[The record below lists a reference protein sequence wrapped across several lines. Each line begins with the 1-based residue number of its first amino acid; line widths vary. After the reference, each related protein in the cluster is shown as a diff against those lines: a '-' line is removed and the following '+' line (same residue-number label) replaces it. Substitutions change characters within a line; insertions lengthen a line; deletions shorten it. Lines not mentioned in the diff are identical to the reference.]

1 MMKIQTFRKF
11 LWICLLL
18 VSVAGY
24 AQEAPES
31 WMPDAALREAV
42 RETLALPAGVPL
54 TKDLM
59 QDLDIFIAEGRGI
72 SDLTGLEYAINLR
85 EANLGD
91 NSITDLRPLANLI
104 HLEELGLP
112 ENRISDISTLAGLPN
127 LVFLIISLNP
137 ISDLSPLAG
146 LPKFR
151 KLKAYRIWT
160 TDFSPLEGLGLEI
173 HRDEICEIAPFPPP
187 VSERIQNRTFPS
199 IALPKRT
206 YWSDPNIYYDVAG
219 KHDIHYFSTKFG
231 LHWDLT
237 PIASTEGLSTQ
248 LAGEVMGQVL
258 SEYKKYALRN
268 PNMLFFPVIRLHA
281 HSDLDVFPPD
291 SDFWLRD
298 ADGQIIEDDYIPW
311 DLWMLD
317 ILNPEVQQLLIDRIV
332 GVAECGYFSGVYFD
346 VFAPYHIG
354 VYEKHFNI
362 GEEEVVAAY
371 IKILKGIRERVRDD
385 FLILVN
391 RNRKKSPRYAE
402 WINGSRMEI
411 GVDYPGGY
419 TYESLIGIENALSWN
434 EKHLREPRI
443 NILEADGVVNQPP
456 DGPDNLRW
464 MRVFTTLS
472 LTHSDG
478 YSIFR
483 GSIPSGDVY
492 EEVPRVYQQYG
503 DHTWYDFWDADLGRP
518 VEEKGQRCAGCD
530 GLFIREFTNGWAVYN
545 RSGQPQKIQ
554 LPTQT
559 TGVESGITSTIH
571 IVPDLDGEM
580 YLKQEPDT
588 TGDGTV
594 KVLALEL
601 VIEDLSEWM
610 PDTALQAA
618 VREALEELGLPA
630 SAPLTKEKML
640 QLTSLIANHS
650 GIVDITGL
658 EFAVNLEELY
668 LGGRNRITDFSPLAN
683 LTHLTH
689 LHIWHR
695 RVENLPPVTDLDIS
709 PLSGLINLE
718 FLVLERSG
726 ISDISPLAELINLD
740 ELSLIDNG
748 ISDISPLA
756 GLKKLRAL
764 YLNHNQIVDF
774 SPLAG
779 LTNLE
784 TLHIDDNLGT
794 DFSPLAALNLTDLH
808 YDVDVNEDGVVN
820 VLDLVVVANALGE
833 ADPDLNGD
841 GVVNIQDLVIVAN
854 AF

>member
-18 VSVAGY
+18 VSAAGY

-31 WMPDAALREAV
+31 WMPDLALREAV
-42 RETLALPAGVPL
+42 REALALPAGVPL

-151 KLKAYRIWT
+151 KLIARGIWT
-160 TDFSPLEGLGLEI
+160 TDFSSLEGLGFDI
-173 HRDEICEIAPFPPP
+173 FADEICEIAPFLPP
-187 VSERIQNRTFPS
+187 VTERIRNRTFPS
-199 IALPKRT
+199 QTFDFHDLGHKTNPTKWLNR
-206 YWSDPNIYYDVAG
+206 WDDPDIFYDVVT
-219 KHDIHYFSTKFG
+219 KYDMHHYSTRFG
-231 LHWDLT
+231 LRWNLT
-237 PIASTEGLSTQ
+237 PTEITVGLSTR
-248 LAGEVMGQVL
+248 LAGNIEEVL
-258 SEYKKYALRN
+258 EEWKKYTDKN
-268 PNMLFFPVIRLHA
+268 PNMLFIPAVAVHA
-281 HSDLDVFPPD
+281 YDFNEIPPD
-291 SDFWLRD
+291 SDLWLRD
-298 ADGQIIEDDYIPW
+298 ADGQIIKREGIPW
-311 DLWMLD
+311 DEWVLD
-317 ILNPEVQQLLIDRIV
+317 ILNPEFQQLTMDRVV
-332 GVAECGYFSGVYFD
+332 GIAECGFFDGVLFD
-346 VFAPYHIG
+346 SWDRF
-354 VYEKHFNI
+354 HFGFYPSLNPGTDEDVI
-362 GEEEVVAAY
+362 EAHVIEAY
-371 IKILKGIRERVRDD
+371 ITILKGIRQHVRED
-385 FLILVN
+385 FLIIVN
-391 RNRKKSPRYAE
+391 RNRRKSPRYAE
-402 WINGSRMEI
+402 WINGSYMETI
-411 GVDYPGGY
+411 PDLRNGY
-419 TYESLIGIENALSWN
+419 SYMRLKEIEEALLWN

-443 NILEADGVVNQPP
+443 NVVEGQNIDEPI
-456 DGPDNLRW
+456 DSPDNLRI
-464 MRVFTTLS
+464 MRIFTTLS

-478 YSIFR
+478 YSSF
-483 GSIPSGDVY
+483 
-492 EEVPRVYQQYG
+492 EAPRIW
-503 DHTWYDFWDADLGRP
+503 HDFYDADLGYP
-518 VEEKGQRCAGCD
+518 VGEKGQRCAGCD

-554 LPTQT
+554 LPTQA
-559 TGVESGITSTIH
+559 TGVASGITSTIH